1 MPDSGDSNRELH
13 VKLDA
18 LIHAS
23 RICWARVIGG
33 NAAAAFEGAFQRAL
47 AARPNLPAR
56 PAPGGPLV
64 SAIAVILAAI
74 AMVLAGEW
82 LLRRIIRR
90 KRS

>member
-1 MPDSGDSNRELH
+1 MTHPIVEAVAARLSGAR
-13 VKLDA
+13 
-18 LIHAS
+18 
-23 RICWARVIGG
+23 RIDRDDK
-33 NAAAAFEGAFQRAL
+33 EAFQRAL
-47 AARPNLPAR
+47 AARPNLPR
-56 PAPGGPLV
+56 PARPGGPLV